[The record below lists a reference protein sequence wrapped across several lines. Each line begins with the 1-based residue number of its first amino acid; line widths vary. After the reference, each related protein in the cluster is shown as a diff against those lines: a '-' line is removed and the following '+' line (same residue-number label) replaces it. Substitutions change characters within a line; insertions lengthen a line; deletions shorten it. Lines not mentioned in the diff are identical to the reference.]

1 MNVRFFLI
9 KEESTDNSLNIPPVH
24 YDRKIKRQY
33 N

>member
-1 MNVRFFLI
+1 MLDFL